1 MKRTTLILSGLAIAA
16 VAACHHAQ
24 PVVTPTPVVNS
35 DSLLA
40 LQRTRDSVAAAA
52 RLDSE
57 RIARQRAVDS
67 AAAATHASDSA
78 KAVLAQ
84 MIHFDFDKSN
94 LRPQDV
100 ALLDLKIPI
109 LLANPSLRIQIAG
122 NCDERGSTEY
132 NLALGNRRA
141 ISAKD
146 YLTAHGVTPDRIE
159 TISYGEER
167 PLDPAHNEIAWAK
180 NRRDEFTILSGGTL
194 LVLQR

>member
-24 PVVTPTPVVNS
+24 PVVTPTPAVNS

-94 LRPQDV
+94 LRSQDV

>member
-1 MKRTTLILSGLAIAA
+1 MKRAMIIMSGLAIAA

-24 PVVTPTPVVNS
+24 PVVTPAPAVNP

-40 LQRTRDSVAAAA
+40 LQRARDSVAAAA
-52 RLDSE
+52 REDSQ
-57 RIARQRAVDS
+57 RIARQRAADS

-84 MIHFDFDKSN
+84 LIHFDFDKSN

-109 LLANPSLRIQIAG
+109 LLANPDLRIRIAG

-146 YLTAHGVTPDRIE
+146 YLTAHGVTADRIE

-180 NRRDEFTILSGGTL
+180 NRRDEFTILSGGNL
-194 LVLQR
+194 LVLRH